1 MKICFT
7 FRNNKKF
14 IIEELQCGVCTTV
27 LFILFEQVVNSKGD
41 KASTVEDP
49 KTLPW
54 FHKILN
60 NSTIIIPG
68 EEQASNFFLNH

>member
-14 IIEELQCGVCTTV
+14 IIEELQCGVCTTE

-49 KTLPW
+49 KTLP
-54 FHKILN
+54 
-60 NSTIIIPG
+60 
-68 EEQASNFFLNH
+68 